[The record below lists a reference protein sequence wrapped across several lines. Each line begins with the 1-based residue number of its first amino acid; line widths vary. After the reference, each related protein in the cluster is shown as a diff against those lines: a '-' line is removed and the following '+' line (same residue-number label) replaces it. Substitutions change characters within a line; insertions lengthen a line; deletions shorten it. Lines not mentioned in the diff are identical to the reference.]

1 MSQKHGVEDSG
12 HRAGGC
18 RALLDR
24 LGVVFIFDQIR
35 QAPQEVTRLDRCAVE
50 VNDALKKDP
59 EAGDTAGE
67 DEPHE
72 GAALLHKFHHS
83 GDGL

>member
-1 MSQKHGVEDSG
+1 MPQKHRVEDSG
-12 HRAGGC
+12 NWAGGC

-24 LGVVFIFDQIR
+24 LGVVFIFYEIR
-35 QAPQEVTRLDRCAVE
+35 QASQEVPRLDRCTVE
-50 VNDALKKDP
+50 VNDALQKDP
-59 EAGDTAGE
+59 EAGDAAGE

-83 GDGL
+83 GVCL